1 MIDAIRQKG
10 LPVLTFKLSNPYDL
24 AREFY
29 RWEYATAIACAYL
42 RVNAFNQPDVQSNKL
57 VTKAV
62 IEKYKETG
70 QLDEGK
76 AIFCNNQVE
85 VYGEALAGLER
96 CNLLDDVIHLYAQGL
111 EEGAY
116 IAINAFLPRL
126 PEEIEKF
133 QALRSSLLNKYN
145 VATTLGF
152 GPRFLHSTGQLH
164 KGGPGEGVL
173 YLIFTRKNAIDIEIP
188 GEGMSFGTLQLAQA
202 LGDFDVL
209 KVLGKNVIRID
220 LQDNGDNK

>member
-1 MIDAIRQKG
+1 MKNIKKQAS
-10 LPVLTFKLSNPYDL
+10 LTKEKL
-24 AREFY
+24 F
-29 RWEYATAIACAYL
+29 
-42 RVNAFNQPDVQSNKL
+42 
-57 VTKAV
+57 
-62 IEKYKETG
+62 
-70 QLDEGK
+70 
-76 AIFCNNQVE
+76 FCNNQVE

-96 CNLLDDVIHLYAQGL
+96 CNSLDDVIHLYAQGL

-173 YLIFTRKNAIDIEIP
+173 YLIFTRKKRD
-188 GEGMSFGTLQLAQA
+188 
-202 LGDFDVL
+202 
-209 KVLGKNVIRID
+209 
-220 LQDNGDNK
+220 